1 MQFLGLKKITI
12 IILVRNFLNLTFI
25 SVFSEVAETSKDEG
39 KKTSAKDKI
48 KKKLSMR
55 SLNFLRKK
63 PKNKEDAD
71 ASKNE
76 DADKT
81 VEEEKAED
89 EQPKEDKPS
98 EEAKT
103 EEPKEE
109 AKVEETKTEEPET
122 KEEAK
127 DTTAATEE
135 KTEEPVTTNEPAS
148 ESTEDSPPAEAEKKE
163 EQLLGVVLFLYLN
176 QFQNM
181 INESALEES

>member
-1 MQFLGLKKITI
+1 MKGVETACKGKSYDELP
-12 IILVRNFLNLTFI
+12 
-25 SVFSEVAETSKDEG
+25 EAAETSKDEG

-81 VEEEKAED
+81 VEEEKAEE
-89 EQPKEDKPS
+89 EQPKEDKPA
-98 EEAKT
+98 EEPTT
-103 EEPKEE
+103 ETPKEE
-109 AKVEETKTEEPET
+109 VKAEEPKVEETET

-127 DTTAATEE
+127 DTPAAT
-135 KTEEPVTTNEPAS
+135 
-148 ESTEDSPPAEAEKKE
+148 
-163 EQLLGVVLFLYLN
+163 G
-176 QFQNM
+176 
-181 INESALEES
+181 

>member
-1 MQFLGLKKITI
+1 MNL
-12 IILVRNFLNLTFI
+12 LNLTLI

-98 EEAKT
+98 EEATK

-109 AKVEETKTEEPET
+109 AKVEETC
-122 KEEAK
+122 
-127 DTTAATEE
+127 
-135 KTEEPVTTNEPAS
+135 
-148 ESTEDSPPAEAEKKE
+148 
-163 EQLLGVVLFLYLN
+163 
-176 QFQNM
+176 
-181 INESALEES
+181 I